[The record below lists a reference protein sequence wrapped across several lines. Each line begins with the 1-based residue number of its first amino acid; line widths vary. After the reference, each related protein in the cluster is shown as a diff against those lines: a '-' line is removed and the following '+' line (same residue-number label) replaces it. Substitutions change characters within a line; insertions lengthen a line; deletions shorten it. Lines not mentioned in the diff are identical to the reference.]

1 MRHRRSSQRPSSRS
15 SKSNSQRLIPQIE
28 RLELRTLLA
37 SDIIWNDSNWDA
49 AADAPDD
56 STVVKGADA
65 FYFGGHRNVGLNLS
79 MNRVAIATENASVQ
93 LPDGL
98 TKLWGMA
105 NKAVVYQTTDELT
118 PTLIAQLSATPGV
131 LDVSP
136 VYIDMASGTDMSVLN
151 EIIVGFKPNQNPSD
165 FFARHTEFASFERVM
180 GTQNQ
185 YVGKM
190 AQNGGRAAIDLSN
203 RLLSDAS
210 TEWVHPNFYVN
221 FEKHFIPNDPRFN
234 NQWHLRNHG
243 QSGGVADADSDV
255 DLAWDVN
262 QGGSSSIVVAVIDDG
277 VQAAHPDLNV
287 WINPGEIPGDGID
300 NDLNGWEDDI
310 NGWNFVTL
318 SNASEPTGADAHGTA
333 VAGVAAA
340 RGNNNLGVA
349 GAAYNSQVMSIKVF
363 HDNSVAALDDF
374 ASALLYAAGITADGR
389 GTWRAGDLV
398 NNSWGG
404 GGPFP
409 SMNAALAI
417 GVVEGRNG
425 VGATYFFS
433 SGNNGSGVLGEPSGQ
448 SAFTPGV
455 IAVGSTNNQGVR
467 SSYSQYGAALD
478 ILAPSNGG
486 TLAIDTTDRTGADGY
501 AAGDY
506 TGTGGTGFGGT
517 SSASPLAAGIGALAL
532 AQAQALGVTL
542 RPADFRAMI
551 RNSTDLIGGV
561 NYNINTGKHIEYG
574 FGRVNAFTLVDGVGK
589 AEISVVDTTREIP
602 SGGAVNMGSALVG
615 QFVETTVR
623 VRNQGT
629 EDLTIDSITM
639 PASFSVVNFVPTTL
653 AIGEVLLVTVRFSPT
668 VPGNFASD
676 MFINNNDA
684 NESAYRIR
692 LVGTATAPRIGGTA
706 FEDFDNN
713 GIYNSYE
720 RGVSSPGFA
729 YVDENTNGSFDIGER
744 QAIIDAAGDYAFNA
758 LPNGTYDVR
767 FELAGWDRTSA
778 VDVYTVTLSSASSF
792 SIGNNFGY
800 GKDDRMYARVIEDL
814 NANGTLDGMD
824 LPLPGFVVSSGGT
837 STDTFI
843 STGSVPIDDVA
854 TSLSTITIPVG
865 SGLVRD
871 INVRINLTHTW
882 VSDLDITLIAPDST
896 EIVLASGVGLDGDG
910 FTNTIFDDSATISIV
925 AGTAPFTG
933 TFRPAQPLSIFNGL
947 LLEGIWTLKIDDV
960 IGGDFGTLLDWSME
974 IERDLAV
981 VSDING
987 WAPLDLPSAATTDAT
1002 MSLQPNWEYT
1012 LPSNGIHTVTTTGVP
1027 VYGLTY
1033 GARIL
1038 PVPPTDIRISS
1049 SIVFE
1054 NEPIGTLVGR
1064 LTSTDP
1070 NRGET
1075 FSYSLVSG
1083 VGDTGNA
1090 MFMIVG
1096 DQVFTN
1102 SFIDF
1107 EQNQSF
1113 DIRIAS
1119 TDSTGLV
1126 YEESI
1131 SISVINVNE
1140 DPLFIDLFPNNV
1152 DENAPNGQLVGTLR
1166 TFDTDFLTDFFFT
1179 YELVTGLGDE
1189 DNSTFA
1195 ILGNTVVV
1203 SGPIDFETKNV
1214 LSIRV
1219 RTTDGGGLFTEQAI
1233 TINVRD
1239 VNEAPTEFS
1248 ISSSIIPENSPAPV
1262 LVGIMSVVDP
1272 DAADQGNH
1280 IFRFN
1285 SSTQFPDNNLFE
1297 IRGNELFTR
1306 ATFSFESRSV
1316 YVLSI
1321 RALDSLD
1328 VFVDAIVPI
1337 TITDLNEAPTR
1348 IDATSASFLESL
1360 PVASVVTT
1368 LVAADQ
1374 DIGDTISFSL
1384 VSGVGSDDNGEFLV
1398 SGNQLL
1404 SQNAFDFETKSSYR
1418 VRVRATDALGLWTET
1433 PFTFTVQNVNETPLA
1448 LNLSATNVNE
1458 GLAIGSRVGNFSALD
1473 PDTVSTFT
1481 FAPKSSS
1488 AFPDNDSF
1496 SIVGNELRTNEV
1508 FRYAQKNSYTIL
1520 VQVIDQGGLS
1530 IDRVFTINVLD
1541 VNDSPTDVGLSVREI
1556 SESAANDSMVG
1567 QLSTVDADA
1576 GDSFVYSLVAGAGA
1590 ADNASFRIEG
1600 NQLRTN
1606 SLLDFEAKASYAIR
1620 IESRDAA
1627 GASFA
1632 RSFVI
1637 QVLNEN
1643 EAPTSV
1649 QLSALTIRENNSP
1662 NASIGSLSSTDPD
1675 TAQSFTYSL
1684 VNGTGDRDNNL
1695 FVIAGTTLRT
1705 TVAFDFEA
1713 KPDYQVRIRTTDGGG
1728 LSFEL
1733 PFVIS
1738 VQNANESP
1746 FDLQL
1751 LGSLTE
1757 NVPLN
1762 SVALNA
1768 VASDPDANDQL
1779 TFSLISG
1786 FGSDDNGKFTIS
1798 ANGGL
1803 SPVAAINF
1811 ESQSSYSIRVR
1822 VVDRGGIAIER
1833 AFSIAV
1839 VNQNEAPTNLIL
1851 SKTDIDEN
1859 QSPNAVVGLFTAVDQ
1874 DVADFAS
1881 FSLVSGTGDTDNS
1894 LFEVSGNTLRAT
1906 SSFDFETKNTYS
1918 LRVRAT
1924 DVGGLTFEKNIVVSV
1939 KDVNEQPF
1947 AVNLTSSTLLENAAI
1962 GSAIG
1967 DLRTIDVDALDRFT
1981 YSLVAGAGDSDN
1993 GQFVLDGATLRS
2005 NSSFDFESRET
2016 YTVRVRT
2023 QDQGGLSFESP
2034 LTISIRDINDLPTN
2048 LQIQSSLIN
2057 ENSPVGTLIG
2067 AFTASDQDAGDVISY
2082 RLVAGNNDNSL
2093 FSMVNGQL
2101 TSNTSLNFESR
2112 SSYQVAVQAFDLS
2125 GSGPT
2130 QTFTITV
2137 RDVNETPTNIALDA
2151 SSINENRAAGTVVGR
2166 LSATDPDANE
2176 QFTFTLVSGEGSS
2189 GNSLVTINGAQLVLA
2204 SALNFESSPVLSVRV
2219 RATDAAFNTF
2229 EKALSVA
2236 VVDLPEAPTEVRL
2249 TSAGVMENLPAGTV
2263 VGTLSTIDPDA
2274 GGSFTYQIVAGQSS
2288 LPFAIVGNQLRTTR
2302 KLNFEAL
2309 ASYTVSVRST
2319 DASNLSVVSP
2329 LSVSVLDVNEQ
2340 AIITG
2345 SDSATTPTNRTVVID
2360 VLANDRDPDGTI
2372 DRTTVVIVAPP
2383 TKGSVRV
2390 LSDGRLEYTPPADER
2405 VDVSFSYRVMDNDEV
2420 MSDVGLVAVR
2430 VLSAYQ
2436 NPKNRLDVD
2445 NDGDVSP
2452 LDVLQII
2459 NDIEANKF
2467 RDLPTNVGET
2477 IPYIDTNGNSKV
2489 DPLDVLD
2496 VINFLNRGAGESAEG
2511 EQSSDAADL
2520 ESQKLEPVFGE
2531 SMQATHAMAIDAFY
2545 RELEVKRGRSRK

>member
-1 MRHRRSSQRPSSRS
+1 MNHRRSSQRPSSRS
-15 SKSNSQRLIPQIE
+15 SRSNSKWLIPQIE

-37 SDIIWNDSNWDA
+37 SNIIWNDSNWDA

-56 STVVKGADA
+56 GTVVKGADA

-98 TKLWGMA
+98 TRLWGMA
-105 NKAVVYQTTDELT
+105 DKAIVYQTADELT
-118 PTLIAQLSATPGV
+118 PTWIAQLSATPGV

-136 VYIDMASGTDMSVLN
+136 VYVDMASGTDMSVLN
-151 EIIVGFKPNQNPSD
+151 EIIVGFKPNQNASD

-203 RLLSDAS
+203 RLLSDNS

-234 NQWHLRNHG
+234 NQWHLRNLG
-243 QSGGVADADSDV
+243 QGGGVADADSDV

-277 VQAAHPDLNV
+277 VQSAHPDLNV

-300 NDLNGWEDDI
+300 NDGNGWVDDI

-318 SNASEPTGADAHGTA
+318 TNASEPIGSDAHGTA

-340 RGNNNLGVA
+340 RGNNNLGLA
-349 GAAYNSQVMSIKVF
+349 GAAYNSRVMSIKIF
-363 HDNSVAALDDF
+363 HDRAVAAVDDV
-374 ASALLYAAGITADGR
+374 ASALLYAVGITADGT

-417 GVVEGRNG
+417 GVVEGRGG

-433 SGNNGSGVLGEPSGQ
+433 SGNLGSGVLGEPSGQ

-532 AQAQALGVTL
+532 AQAEALGVTL

-551 RNSTDLIGGV
+551 RNNTDLIGGV
-561 NYNINTGKHIEYG
+561 TYNINTGKNLEYG
-574 FGRVNAFTLVDGVGK
+574 FGRVNALALVDGVGK
-589 AEISVVDTTREIP
+589 AEISVVDTMREIL
-602 SGGAVNMGSALVG
+602 SGGAVDMGAAVAG
-615 QFVETTVR
+615 RFVEKTLR

-629 EDLTIDSITM
+629 DALSIDSITM

-653 AIGEVLLVTVRFSPT
+653 TVGGVLLLQVRFNPIA
-668 VPGNFASD
+668 PGSFAGD
-676 MFINNNDA
+676 MLINNNDT
-684 NESAYRIR
+684 NESAYQIR
-692 LVGTATAPRIGGTA
+692 LTGTATAPLIGGTA

-713 GIYNSYE
+713 GIYDFYE
-720 RGVSSPGFA
+720 RGVSVPGFA
-729 YVDENTNGSFDIGER
+729 YLDENKNGSYDVGEERAVINTDGGYEFDGL
-744 QAIIDAAGDYAFNA
+744 A
-758 LPNGTYDVR
+758 NGTYDVR
-767 FELAGWDRTSA
+767 FELPGWTRTSA
-778 VDVYTVTLSSASSF
+778 RDVYTVTLTPAASL
-792 SIGNNFGY
+792 SIGNDFGY
-800 GKDDRMYARVIEDL
+800 GKNDRMYPRVIEDL
-814 NANGTLDGMD
+814 NSNGILDGID
-824 LPLPGFVVSSGGT
+824 LPLSGFAVRIGTNTGLFVSTGTVPIVGVDIATSDISIPVSSA
-837 STDTFI
+837 I
-843 STGSVPIDDVA
+843 
-854 TSLSTITIPVG
+854 
-865 SGLVRD
+865 VRD
-871 INVRINLTHTW
+871 INVRINLTHTR
-882 VSDLDITLIAPDST
+882 VSDLGITLIAPDGT
-896 EIVLASGVGLDGDG
+896 EVLLASRVGGNGDN
-910 FTNTIFDDSATISIV
+910 FTNTVFDDSATNSINS
-925 AGTAPFTG
+925 GTAPFTG
-933 TFRPAQPLSIFNGL
+933 VFRPAQPLASFNGL
-947 LLEGIWTLKIDDV
+947 LLEGTWTLKIQDFVVPDSGELIEWEMNV
-960 IGGDFGTLLDWSME
+960 SYDIGA
-974 IERDLAV
+974 I
-981 VSDING
+981 SDANG
-987 WAPLDLPSAATTDAT
+987 WAPIDLPSADTTDAT
-1002 MSLQPNWEYT
+1002 LILQPNWEYT
-1012 LPSNGIHTVTTTGVP
+1012 LPSNGIHTVTTIDEP

-1033 GARIL
+1033 GIQTL
-1038 PVPPTDIRISS
+1038 PVPPSDLILSNST
-1049 SIVFE
+1049 VFE
-1054 NEPIGTLVGR
+1054 NRPIGTLIGR
-1064 LTSTDP
+1064 LTSTDQ
-1070 NRGET
+1070 NRGNT
-1075 FSYSLVSG
+1075 FTYSLVPGAGSTDNARFRII
-1083 VGDTGNA
+1083 GDL
-1090 MFMIVG
+1090 
-1096 DQVFTN
+1096 VFTN
-1102 SFIDF
+1102 AVFDY
-1107 EQNQSF
+1107 EQNQF
-1113 DIRIAS
+1113 LNIRVAS
-1119 TDSTGLV
+1119 IDSTGLV
-1126 YEESI
+1126 YEESLI
-1131 SISVINVNE
+1131 ISVVNVNE
-1140 DPLFIDLFPNNV
+1140 VPLSIALTPNSV
-1152 DENAPNGQLVGTLR
+1152 DENSPNGRLVGTLR
-1166 TFDTDFLTDFFFT
+1166 TTDTDFLSDFFFT
-1179 YELVTGLGDE
+1179 YALVAGSGAD
-1189 DNSTFA
+1189 DNGTFA

-1203 SGPIDFETKNV
+1203 NGPIDFETKNV

-1219 RTTDGGGLFTEQAI
+1219 RTTDAGGLFTEQPVI
-1233 TINVRD
+1233 INVRN
-1239 VNEAPTEFS
+1239 VNETPTEFS
-1248 ISSSIIPENSPAPV
+1248 ISSSIVQENSPVPV
-1262 LVGIMSVVDP
+1262 LIGRMSVVDP
-1272 DAADQGNH
+1272 DTADQGNH
-1280 IFRFN
+1280 LYRLN

-1297 IRGNELFTR
+1297 IRGNELYTR
-1306 ATFSFESRSV
+1306 ATFNFENRGV
-1316 YVLSI
+1316 YVLSV
-1321 RALDSLD
+1321 RAIDSMD
-1328 VFVDAIVPI
+1328 AFVDAVVPI
-1337 TITDLNEAPTR
+1337 TITDVNEGPTS
-1348 IDATSASFLESL
+1348 IDAASASFLESL

-1384 VSGVGSDDNGEFLV
+1384 VSGVGSEDNAEFLV

-1404 SQNAFDFETKSSYR
+1404 SRNAFDFETKSSYR
-1418 VRVRATDALGLWTET
+1418 VRVRATDASGLWIET
-1433 PFTFTVQNVNETPLA
+1433 PLTFTVQNVNETPIT
-1448 LNLSATNVNE
+1448 LNLSTTNVNE

-1473 PDTVSTFT
+1473 PDAISTFT
-1481 FAPKSSS
+1481 FATKMSP
-1488 AFPDNDSF
+1488 AYPDNDAF
-1496 SIVGNELRTNEV
+1496 SIVGNELRTNQI
-1508 FRYAQKNSYTIL
+1508 FRFAQRNSYTIL
-1520 VQVIDQGGLS
+1520 VQVTDQGGLS
-1530 IDRVFTINVLD
+1530 IDRAFTINVLD
-1541 VNDSPTDVGLSVREI
+1541 VNDTPTDVSLSVREI
-1556 SESAANDSMVG
+1556 SESAANDSLVG

-1576 GDSFVYSLVAGAGA
+1576 GDSFVYSFVAGAGS
-1590 ADNASFRIEG
+1590 ADNASFRITG

-1606 SLLDFEAKASYAIR
+1606 SLLNFEAKSSYAIR
-1620 IESRDAA
+1620 VESRDAA
-1627 GASFA
+1627 GATFE

-1643 EAPTSV
+1643 EAPTAV
-1649 QLSALTIRENNSP
+1649 GLSALSIRENNSP
-1662 NASIGSLSSTDPD
+1662 NASIGSLSSIDPD

-1684 VNGTGDRDNNL
+1684 VNGTGDRDNSI

-1746 FDLQL
+1746 FGLQL

-1757 NVPLN
+1757 NAPLN

-1768 VASDPDANDQL
+1768 VASDPDANEQL

-1786 FGSDDNGKFTIS
+1786 IGSDDNGKFTIS

-1803 SPVAAINF
+1803 SPVAAVNF
-1811 ESQSSYSIRVR
+1811 ESQSSYNIRVR
-1822 VVDRGGIAIER
+1822 VVDRGGIAIEQ
-1833 AFSIAV
+1833 ALAIAV
-1839 VNQNEAPTNLIL
+1839 VNQNEAPTNVML
-1851 SKTDIDEN
+1851 SETGIDEN
-1859 QSPNAVVGLFTAVDQ
+1859 QSPNAVVGLFTVVDQ
-1874 DVADFAS
+1874 DVADSSS
-1881 FSLVSGTGDTDNS
+1881 FSLVSGAGDTDNN
-1894 LFEVSGNTLRAT
+1894 LFVVSGNTLRAT

-1924 DVGGLTFEKNIVVSV
+1924 DVGGLSFEKTIVVSV

-1993 GQFVLDGATLRS
+1993 GQFVLVGATLRS

-2016 YTVRVRT
+2016 YTIRVRT
-2023 QDQGGLSFESP
+2023 QDQGGLSIESP
-2034 LTISIRDINDLPTN
+2034 LTISIRDINDLPSN

-2057 ENSPVGTLIG
+2057 ENSQVGTSIG
-2067 AFTASDQDAGDVISY
+2067 AFTASDQDVGDVISY

-2093 FSMVNGQL
+2093 FSIVNGQL
-2101 TSNTSLNFESR
+2101 ISNASLNFESR
-2112 SSYQVAVQAFDLS
+2112 SSYQVAVQAIDRS
-2125 GSGPT
+2125 GAGPT

-2137 RDVNETPTNIALDA
+2137 RDVNETPSNIALDT
-2151 SSINENRAAGTVVGR
+2151 SSINENGAAGAVVGR

-2189 GNSLVTINGAQLVLA
+2189 GNSLVTINGTQLVLA

-2229 EKALSVA
+2229 EKALNVT

-2249 TSAGVMENLPAGTV
+2249 SSAAILENLPAGTV
-2263 VGTLSTIDPDA
+2263 VGTLSTIDPDV

-2309 ASYTVSVRST
+2309 ATYTVSIRST
-2319 DASNLSVVSP
+2319 DASSLSVVSP
-2329 LSVSVLDVNEQ
+2329 LLISVLDVNEQ

-2372 DRTTVVIVAPP
+2372 DRNTVVIVAPP
-2383 TKGSVRV
+2383 TRGSVRV
-2390 LSDGRLEYTPPADER
+2390 LVDGRLEYTPPENER
-2405 VDVSFSYRVMDNDEV
+2405 LEVSFSYQVMDNDQV
-2420 MSDVGLVAVR
+2420 LSNVGLVAVR

-2436 NPKNRLDVD
+2436 NPNNRLDVD

-2531 SMQATHAMAIDAFY
+2531 SMQAAHAMAIDAFY
-2545 RELEVKRGRSRK
+2545 RELEVKRGRSRS

>member
-49 AADAPDD
+49 ATDAPDD

-98 TKLWGMA
+98 TRLWGMA
-105 NKAVVYQTTDELT
+105 NKAVVYQTADELT

-136 VYIDMASGTDMSVLN
+136 VYVDMASGTDMSVLN
-151 EIIVGFKPNQNPSD
+151 EIIVGFKPNQNASD
-165 FFARHTEFASFERVM
+165 FFARYTEFASFERVM

-203 RLLSDAS
+203 RLLSDNS

-234 NQWHLRNHG
+234 NQWHLRNLG

-277 VQAAHPDLNV
+277 VQSTHPDLNV
-287 WINPGEIPGDGID
+287 WINPGEISGDGID
-300 NDLNGWEDDI
+300 NDGNGWVDDI

-318 SNASEPTGADAHGTA
+318 TNASEPIGSDAHGTA

-349 GAAYNSQVMSIKVF
+349 GAAYNSRVMSIKVF

-374 ASALLYAAGITADGR
+374 ASALLYAAGITADGS

-417 GVVEGRNG
+417 GVVDGRSG
-425 VGATYFFS
+425 LGATYFFS

-448 SAFTPGV
+448 TAFTPGV

-501 AAGDY
+501 AASDY

-602 SGGAVNMGSALVG
+602 SGGTVNLGSALVG
-615 QFVETTVR
+615 QFVETTLR
-623 VRNQGT
+623 LRNQGS

-653 AIGEVLLVTVRFSPT
+653 SIGGVLLVTVRFNPT
-668 VPGNFASD
+668 GPGNFAGD
-676 MFINNNDA
+676 MFINNNDT

-692 LVGTATAPRIGGTA
+692 LAGTATAPRIGGTA

-729 YVDENTNGSFDIGER
+729 YIDANTNGSFDTGER
-744 QAIIDAAGDYAFNA
+744 QATIDAAGDYAFNA

-767 FELAGWDRTSA
+767 FELAGWDRTTA
-778 VDVYTVTLSSASSF
+778 VDVYTITLSTAASF
-792 SIGNNFGY
+792 SVGNNFGY
-800 GKDDRMYARVIEDL
+800 GKEDRMYARVIEDL
-814 NANGTLDGMD
+814 NANGVLDGLD
-824 LPLPGFVVSSGGT
+824 LPLAGFAVSSGT
-837 STDTFI
+837 STDTYN
-843 STGSVPIDDVA
+843 STGPVPIIDGG
-854 TSLSTITIPVG
+854 TSTSTISIPGG

-896 EIVLASGVGLDGDG
+896 EIVLASGVGLDGDD

-925 AGTAPFTG
+925 AGNAPFTG
-933 TFRPAQPLSIFNGL
+933 TFRPAQPLSGFNGL
-947 LLEGIWTLKIDDV
+947 SLDGTWTLRIDDV
-960 IGGDFGTLLDWSME
+960 FPEDFGTLLDWSME

-981 VSDING
+981 ISDANG

-1012 LPSNGIHTVTTTGVP
+1012 LPSNGIHTVTTTAVP
-1027 VYGLTY
+1027 IYGLTY
-1033 GARIL
+1033 GARTL
-1038 PVPPTDIRISS
+1038 PVPPTDIRISN

-1064 LTSTDP
+1064 LTSTDL
-1070 NRGET
+1070 NRGDT
-1075 FSYSLVSG
+1075 FTYSLVSG
-1083 VGDTGNA
+1083 TGDTDNA
-1090 MFMIVG
+1090 RFRIVG

-1102 SFIDF
+1102 RAINY
-1107 EQNQSF
+1107 ELNQSF
-1113 DIRIAS
+1113 EIRVAS

-1126 YEESI
+1126 YEESLI
-1131 SISVINVNE
+1131 ISVVNVNE
-1140 DPLFIDLFPNNV
+1140 VPLSIALAPNSV
-1152 DENAPNGQLVGTLR
+1152 DENSPNGRLVGTLR
-1166 TFDTDFLTDFFFT
+1166 TTDTDFLTDFSFT
-1179 YELVTGLGDE
+1179 YVLVAGLGAD

-1203 SGPIDFETKNV
+1203 NGPIDFETKNV

-1219 RTTDGGGLFTEQAI
+1219 RTTDSGGLFTEQPVI
-1233 TINVRD
+1233 INVRN
-1239 VNEAPTEFS
+1239 VNETPTEFS
-1248 ISSSIIPENSPAPV
+1248 ISSSIVQENSPAPV

-1280 IFRFN
+1280 LYRLN

-1297 IRGNELFTR
+1297 IRGNELYTR
-1306 ATFSFESRSV
+1306 ATFSFESRGV

-1321 RALDSLD
+1321 RAIDSFD
-1328 VFVDAIVPI
+1328 AFIDAIVPI
-1337 TITDLNEAPTR
+1337 TITDVNEAPTS

-1374 DIGDTISFSL
+1374 DLGDTISFSL

-1418 VRVRATDALGLWTET
+1418 VRVRATDTSGLWTET
-1433 PFTFTVQNVNETPLA
+1433 PFTFTVQDVNEMPNT
-1448 LNLSATNVNE
+1448 LNLSTTNVNE

-1481 FAPKSSS
+1481 FAAKKSP
-1488 AFPDNDSF
+1488 AYPDNDAF
-1496 SIVGNELRTNEV
+1496 SIVGNELRTKQI
-1508 FRYAQKNSYTIL
+1508 FRFAQRNSYTIL
-1520 VQVIDQGGLS
+1520 VQVTDQGGLAM
-1530 IDRVFTINVLD
+1530 DRVFTINVLD
-1541 VNDSPTDVGLSVREI
+1541 VNDSPTDVGLSVQEI
-1556 SESAANDSMVG
+1556 SESAANDSLVG

-1576 GDSFVYSLVAGAGA
+1576 GDSFVYRLVAGAGST
-1590 ADNASFRIEG
+1590 DNTSFRIVD

-1606 SLLDFEAKASYAIR
+1606 SLLNFEAKASYAIR
-1620 IESRDAA
+1620 VESRDAA
-1627 GASFA
+1627 GATFERSFA
-1632 RSFVI
+1632 I

-1643 EAPTSV
+1643 EAPTAV
-1649 QLSALTIRENNSP
+1649 RLSGLTIRENNSP

-1684 VNGTGDRDNNL
+1684 VNGAGDRDNSI
-1695 FVIAGTTLRT
+1695 FVIVGTTLRT

-1733 PFVIS
+1733 PFIIS

-1746 FDLQL
+1746 FGLQL

-1757 NVPLN
+1757 NAPLN

-1768 VASDPDANDQL
+1768 VASDPDANDPL

-1786 FGSDDNGKFTIS
+1786 IGSDDNGKFAIS

-1803 SPVAAINF
+1803 SPVAAVNF
-1811 ESQSSYSIRVR
+1811 ESQSSYNIRVR
-1822 VVDRGGIAIER
+1822 VVDQGGIAIEQ
-1833 AFSIAV
+1833 ALTIAV
-1839 VNQNEAPTNLIL
+1839 VNQNEAPTNVML
-1851 SKTDIDEN
+1851 SETDIDEN
-1859 QSPNAVVGLFTAVDQ
+1859 QSPTAVIGLFTVVDQ
-1874 DVADFAS
+1874 DVADSSS
-1881 FSLVSGTGDTDNS
+1881 FSLVSGAGDTDNN
-1894 LFEVSGNTLRAT
+1894 LFVVSGNTLRAT

-1924 DVGGLTFEKNIVVSV
+1924 DVGGLSFEKTILVSV

-1967 DLRTIDVDALDRFT
+1967 DLRTIDVDALDRFS

-2005 NSSFDFESRET
+2005 NSVFDFESRET
-2016 YTVRVRT
+2016 YTVRIRT
-2023 QDQGGLSFESP
+2023 QDQGGLFIESP

-2057 ENSPVGTLIG
+2057 ENSQVGTSIG

-2082 RLVAGNNDNSL
+2082 RLVTGNNDNSL
-2093 FSMVNGQL
+2093 FSILNGTL
-2101 TSNTSLNFESR
+2101 TSNTLLNFESR
-2112 SSYQVAVQAFDLS
+2112 SSYQVSVQAIDRS

-2151 SSINENRAAGTVVGR
+2151 SSINENGAAGAVVGR

-2189 GNSLVTINGAQLVLA
+2189 GNSLVTINGTQLVMA
-2204 SALNFESSPVLSVRV
+2204 NALNFESTPVLSVRV

-2229 EKALSVA
+2229 EKALNVT

-2249 TSAGVMENLPAGTV
+2249 TSAAVLENLPAGTV

-2274 GGSFTYQIVAGQSS
+2274 GGSFTYQIVSGQSS

-2309 ASYTVSVRST
+2309 ASYTISIRST
-2319 DASNLSVVSP
+2319 DASSLSVVSP
-2329 LSVSVLDVNEQ
+2329 LLISVLDVNEQ
-2340 AIITG
+2340 AIIAA

-2383 TKGSVRV
+2383 TRGSVRV
-2390 LSDGRLEYTPPADER
+2390 LVDGRLEYTPPVDER
-2405 VDVSFSYRVMDNDEV
+2405 LDASFSYQVLDNDQV
-2420 MSDVGLVAVR
+2420 LSNVGLVAVR
-2430 VLSAYQ
+2430 VLSAFQ
-2436 NPKNRLDVD
+2436 NPRNRLDVD

-2459 NDIEANKF
+2459 NDIEANQF

-2477 IPYIDTNGNSKV
+2477 VPYIDTNGNSQV

-2496 VINFLNRGAGESAEG
+2496 VINFLNLGAGESAEG
-2511 EQSSDAADL
+2511 EQSSYAADL
-2520 ESQKLEPVFGE
+2520 ESQDLEPEFGE
-2531 SMQATHAMAIDAFY
+2531 SLQAAHAMAIDAFY
-2545 RELEVKRGRSRK
+2545 RELEVKRGRSRS

>member
-1 MRHRRSSQRPSSRS
+1 MRHRRSSQRQSSRS
-15 SKSNSQRLIPQIE
+15 SKSNSKRLIPQIE

-37 SDIIWNDSNWDA
+37 SDIVWNDANWDA

-56 STVVKGADA
+56 SMIVKGADA

-79 MNRVAIATENASVQ
+79 MNRVAISTENASVQ

-98 TKLWGMA
+98 TRLWGMA
-105 NKAVVYQTTDELT
+105 NKAVVYQTADELT
-118 PTLIAQLSATPGV
+118 PALIAQLSATPGV

-136 VYIDMASGTDMSVLN
+136 VYVDMASGTHMSVLN
-151 EIIVGFKPNQNPSD
+151 EIIVGFKPNQNASD
-165 FFARHTEFASFERVM
+165 FFARYTEFASFEPVM

-190 AQNGGRAAIDLSN
+190 AKNGGRAAIDLSN

-234 NQWHLRNHG
+234 NQWHLRNLG
-243 QSGGVADADSDV
+243 QGGGVADADSDV

-287 WINPGEIPGDGID
+287 WINSGEISGDGID
-300 NDLNGWEDDI
+300 NDGNGWVDDI

-318 SNASEPTGADAHGTA
+318 SNASEPIGSDAHGTA

-349 GAAYNSQVMSIKVF
+349 GAAYNSRVMSIKVF

-417 GVVEGRNG
+417 GVVEGRGG

-486 TLAIDTTDRTGADGY
+486 TLAIDTTDRTGGDGY

-506 TGTGGTGFGGT
+506 TGTGATGFGGT

-561 NYNINTGKHIEYG
+561 NYNITTGKHIEYG
-574 FGRVNAFTLVDGVGK
+574 FGRVNAFTLMDGIGK

-602 SGGAVNMGSALVG
+602 SGGTVNLGSALVG

-639 PASFSVVNFVPTTL
+639 PASFSVVNFVPTSL

-676 MFINNNDA
+676 MFINSNDA
-684 NESAYRIR
+684 SESAYRIR
-692 LVGTATAPRIGGTA
+692 LVGTATAPSIGGTA

-713 GIYNSYE
+713 GIYNTYE

-729 YVDENTNGSFDIGER
+729 YLDENTNGSFDIGER
-744 QAIIDAAGDYAFNA
+744 QANINAAGDYAFNA

-778 VDVYTVTLSSASSF
+778 VDVYTVTLSNAASF

-800 GKDDRMYARVIEDL
+800 GKEDRVYAKVIEDL
-814 NANGTLDGMD
+814 NANGVLDGLD
-824 LPLPGFVVSSGGT
+824 LPLPGFVVSSGRT
-837 STDTFI
+837 STDTFA
-843 STGSVPIDDVA
+843 STGSVPIVDVA
-854 TSLSTITIPVG
+854 TSISTISIPAG

-871 INVRINLTHTW
+871 INVTINLTHTW

-896 EIVLASGVGLDGDG
+896 EIVLASGVGLDGDD
-910 FTNTIFDDSATISIV
+910 FTNTIFDDSATTSIF
-925 AGTAPFTG
+925 AGNAPFTG
-933 TFRPAQPLSIFNGL
+933 TFRPAQPLSSFNGL
-947 LLEGIWTLKIDDV
+947 LLEGTWTLKIDDLFA
-960 IGGDFGTLLDWSME
+960 GDFGTLLNWSME
-974 IERDLAV
+974 IERELAV
-981 VSDING
+981 VSDSNG
-987 WAPLDLPSAATTDAT
+987 WAPLDLPSTATTDAT
-1002 MSLQPNWEYT
+1002 LILQPSWEYT
-1012 LPSNGIHTVTTTGVP
+1012 LPSNGVQTVTTTGVP
-1027 VYGLTY
+1027 IYGLTY

-1038 PVPPTDIRISS
+1038 PVPPSDIRISD

-1054 NEPIGTLVGR
+1054 NEPAGTLVGT
-1064 LTSTDP
+1064 LTSTDL

-1075 FSYSLVSG
+1075 FSYSLVPG
-1083 VGDTGNA
+1083 TGDTDNA
-1090 MFMIVG
+1090 MFRIVG
-1096 DQVFTN
+1096 DQVFTDGT
-1102 SFIDF
+1102 IDF
-1107 EQNQSF
+1107 ELNQSLE
-1113 DIRIAS
+1113 IRVAT
-1119 TDSTGLV
+1119 TDSTGFV
-1126 YEESI
+1126 YEESLI
-1131 SISVINVNE
+1131 ITVINVNE
-1140 DPLFIDLFPNNV
+1140 VPLSVALTPNSV
-1152 DENAPNGQLVGTLR
+1152 DENSPNGRLVGTLR
-1166 TFDTDFLTDFFFT
+1166 TTDTDFLTDFFFT
-1179 YELVTGLGDE
+1179 YELVAGLGAD

-1203 SGPIDFETKNV
+1203 NGPMDFETKNV

-1219 RTTDGGGLFTEQAI
+1219 RTTDAGGLFTEQSV
-1233 TINVRD
+1233 TINVRN
-1239 VNEAPTEFS
+1239 VNEPPTQFS
-1248 ISSSIIPENSPAPV
+1248 ISSSIVQENSLAPV
-1262 LVGIMSVVDP
+1262 FVGTMSVVDP

-1280 IFRFN
+1280 LFRFN

-1297 IRGNELFTR
+1297 IRGNELYTR
-1306 ATFSFESRSV
+1306 ATFSFESRGV

-1321 RALDSLD
+1321 RAIDSFD
-1328 VFVDAIVPI
+1328 AFVDAIVPI
-1337 TITDLNEAPTR
+1337 TITDVNEAPTR

-1360 PVASVVTT
+1360 PVASVITT

-1374 DIGDTISFSL
+1374 DLGDTISFSL
-1384 VSGVGSDDNGEFLV
+1384 VSGVGSDDNAEFLV

-1404 SQNAFDFETKSSYR
+1404 SRNAFDFETKTSYR
-1418 VRVRATDALGLWTET
+1418 VRVRATDASGLWTET
-1433 PFTFTVQNVNETPLA
+1433 PFAFTVQDVNEMPNT
-1448 LNLSATNVNE
+1448 LNLSSTNVNE
-1458 GLAIGSRVGNFSALD
+1458 GLAIGSRVGIFSALD
-1473 PDTVSTFT
+1473 PDTISTFT
-1481 FAPKSSS
+1481 FSTKRSP

-1496 SIVGNELRTNEV
+1496 SIVGNELRTNQV
-1508 FRYAQKNSYTIL
+1508 FRFAQRNIYSIL
-1520 VQVIDQGGLS
+1520 VQVTDQGGLA

-1541 VNDSPTDVGLSVREI
+1541 VNDSPTDVGLSVQEI
-1556 SESAANDSMVG
+1556 SESVANDSLVG

-1576 GDSFVYSLVAGAGA
+1576 GDSFVYSLVTGAGS
-1590 ADNASFRIEG
+1590 ADNASFRIVG

-1606 SLLDFEAKASYAIR
+1606 TPLNFEAKSSYAIR
-1620 IESRDAA
+1620 IGSRDAA
-1627 GASFA
+1627 GASFE

-1643 EAPTSV
+1643 EAPTAV
-1649 QLSALTIRENNSP
+1649 QLSSLTIRENNIP

-1684 VNGTGDRDNNL
+1684 ASGAGDRDNSL

-1746 FDLQL
+1746 FGLQL

-1757 NVPLN
+1757 NAPLN

-1768 VASDPDANDQL
+1768 VASDPDANDLL

-1786 FGSDDNGKFTIS
+1786 VGSDDNGKFAIS
-1798 ANGGL
+1798 ASGGL
-1803 SPVAAINF
+1803 SPVAAVNF
-1811 ESQSSYSIRVR
+1811 ESQSSYNIRVR
-1822 VVDRGGIAIER
+1822 VVDRGGIAIEQ
-1833 AFSIAV
+1833 ALTIAV
-1839 VNQNEAPTNLIL
+1839 VNQNEAPTDVML
-1851 SKTDIDEN
+1851 SGTGIDEN

-1874 DVADFAS
+1874 DVTDSTS
-1881 FSLVSGTGDTDNS
+1881 FSLVSGVGDTDNS
-1894 LFEVSGNTLRAT
+1894 SFVVSGNTLRAI
-1906 SSFDFETKNTYS
+1906 SGFDFETKNTYS

-1924 DVGGLTFEKNIVVSV
+1924 DVGGLSLEKIILVSV

-1947 AVNLTSSTLLENAAI
+1947 AVNLTSSTLLENSAI

-1967 DLRTIDVDALDRFT
+1967 NLRTIDVDALDRFS

-2005 NSSFDFESRET
+2005 NFIFDFESRET
-2016 YTVRVRT
+2016 YTIRIRT
-2023 QDQGGLSFESP
+2023 QDQGGLSIESP

-2048 LQIQSSLIN
+2048 LQLQSNLIN
-2057 ENSPVGTLIG
+2057 ENSAVGTSIG

-2093 FSMVNGQL
+2093 FSIVNGQL
-2101 TSNTSLNFESR
+2101 TNNTSLNFESR
-2112 SSYQVAVQAFDLS
+2112 SSYQVAVQAIDRS

-2137 RDVNETPTNIALDA
+2137 RDVNEPPTNIALDT
-2151 SSINENRAAGTVVGR
+2151 SSINENLAAGTVVGR
-2166 LSATDPDANE
+2166 LSASDPDAND

-2189 GNSLVTINGAQLVLA
+2189 GNSLVTINGTQLVLA
-2204 SALNFESSPVLSVRV
+2204 SALNFENSPVLSVRV

-2229 EKALSVA
+2229 EKALNVTVA
-2236 VVDLPEAPTEVRL
+2236 DLPEPPTEVRL
-2249 TSAGVMENLPAGTV
+2249 SSAAVSENLPAGTV
-2263 VGTLSTIDPDA
+2263 VGTLSTIDPDV
-2274 GGSFTYQIVAGQSS
+2274 GGSFTYQIVAGQLS
-2288 LPFAIVGNQLRTTR
+2288 LPFEIVGSQLRTTR
-2302 KLNFEAL
+2302 KLNFEAI
-2309 ASYTVSVRST
+2309 ASYTVSIRST

-2329 LSVSVLDVNEQ
+2329 LLINVLDVNEQ
-2340 AIITG
+2340 AIIAS
-2345 SDSATTPTNRTVVID
+2345 SDSATTPTNRKVVID

-2372 DRTTVVIVAPP
+2372 DRNTIIIVAPP

-2390 LSDGRLEYTPPADER
+2390 LVDGRLEYSPPVDER
-2405 VDVSFSYRVMDNDEV
+2405 LEISFSYQVMDNDQV
-2420 MSDVGLVAVR
+2420 QSNVGLVSVR

-2436 NPKNRLDVD
+2436 NPNNRLDVD

-2452 LDVLQII
+2452 LDALQII
-2459 NDIEANKF
+2459 NDIEENKF

-2496 VINFLNRGAGESAEG
+2496 VINFLNRGEGESSEG
-2511 EQSSDAADL
+2511 EQSNFAFDL
-2520 ESQKLEPVFGE
+2520 ESQKLEPAFGE
-2531 SMQATHAMAIDAFY
+2531 SIQSAHAMAIDAFY
-2545 RELEVKRGRSRK
+2545 RELEVKRGRSRS

>member
-1 MRHRRSSQRPSSRS
+1 MRHRRSSQRQSSRS

-28 RLELRTLLA
+28 RLELRSLLA

-56 STVVKGADA
+56 STIVKGADA

-98 TKLWGMA
+98 TRLWGMA

-136 VYIDMASGTDMSVLN
+136 VYVDMASGTDMSVLN
-151 EIIVGFKPNQNPSD
+151 EIIVGFKPNQNAD
-165 FFARHTEFASFERVM
+165 EFFARHTEFASFERVM

-203 RLLSDAS
+203 RLLSDGA

-234 NQWHLRNHG
+234 NQWHLRNLG

-287 WINPGEIPGDGID
+287 WINPGEISGDGID
-300 NDLNGWEDDI
+300 NDGNGWVDDI

-318 SNASEPTGADAHGTA
+318 TNASEPIGSDAHGTA

-340 RGNNNLGVA
+340 RGNNSIGVA
-349 GAAYNSQVMSIKVF
+349 GAAYNSRVMSIKVF

-374 ASALLYAAGITADGR
+374 ASALLYAAGITADGS

-417 GVVEGRNG
+417 GVVEGRGG

-448 SAFTPGV
+448 TAFTPGV

-486 TLAIDTTDRTGADGY
+486 TLAIDTTDRTGGDGY

-589 AEISVVDTTREIP
+589 AEISVVDTTRDIP
-602 SGGAVNMGSALVG
+602 SGGTVNMGAALAG
-615 QFVETTVR
+615 QFIETTLR

-653 AIGEVLLVTVRFSPT
+653 SIGEVLLVTVRFSPT
-668 VPGNFASD
+668 GPGNFTGD
-676 MFINNNDA
+676 MFINNNDT
-684 NESAYRIR
+684 NESAFRIR
-692 LVGTATAPRIGGTA
+692 LVGTATSPRIGGTA

-729 YVDENTNGSFDIGER
+729 YIDTNTNGSFDIGER
-744 QAIIDAAGDYAFNA
+744 QANINADGDYAFNA

-767 FELAGWDRTSA
+767 FELAGWDRTTA
-778 VDVYTVTLSSASSF
+778 VDVYTVTLSSAASF

-800 GKDDRMYARVIEDL
+800 GKDDRMYARVIDDL
-814 NANGTLDGMD
+814 NANGVLDGLD
-824 LPLPGFVVSSGGT
+824 LPLPGFVISSGT
-837 STDTFI
+837 STDTYN
-843 STGSVPIDDVA
+843 STGPVPIVDVA
-854 TSLSTITIPVG
+854 TSISTITIPGG
-865 SGLVRD
+865 SGLIRD
-871 INVRINLTHTW
+871 INVRINLTHTF

-896 EIVLASGVGLDGDG
+896 EIVLASGVGANGDN

-925 AGTAPFTG
+925 AGNAPFTG
-933 TFRPAQPLSIFNGL
+933 TFRPAQPLSNFNGL
-947 LLEGIWTLKIDDV
+947 SLDGTWTLKIDDLFFD
-960 IGGDFGTLLDWSME
+960 DFGTLLDWSME
-974 IERDLAV
+974 ILRDLAV
-981 VSDING
+981 TSDANG
-987 WAPLDLPSAATTDAT
+987 WAPLDLPSAATTDAI

-1012 LPSNGIHTVTTTGVP
+1012 LPSNGIQTVTTTGVP
-1027 VYGLTY
+1027 IYGLIY

-1038 PVPPTDIRISS
+1038 PVPPTDLRISN

-1075 FSYSLVSG
+1075 FSYSLVPG

-1090 MFMIVG
+1090 MFVIVG

-1102 SFIDF
+1102 DFIDF

-1113 DIRIAS
+1113 DIRVAS

-1126 YEESI
+1126 YEESL

-1140 DPLFIDLFPNNV
+1140 DPLLIDLFPNNV
-1152 DENAPNGQLVGTLR
+1152 NENAPNGQLVGTLR

-1179 YELVTGLGDE
+1179 YELVAGLGDE

-1214 LSIRV
+1214 LSIRI
-1219 RTTDGGGLFTEQAI
+1219 RTTDDGGLFTEQAV

-1239 VNEAPTEFS
+1239 INEAPTGFS
-1248 ISSSIIPENSPAPV
+1248 ISSSIIPENSPAPF
-1262 LVGIMSVVDP
+1262 LIGRMSVVDP

-1280 IFRFN
+1280 LFRFT
-1285 SSTQFPDNNLFE
+1285 STAQFPDNNLFE
-1297 IRGNELFTR
+1297 IRGDELYSL
-1306 ATFSFESRSV
+1306 ATFSFESRSS
-1316 YVLSI
+1316 YVVSI
-1321 RALDSLD
+1321 RALDSFD
-1328 VFVDAIVPI
+1328 AFVDAIVPI

-1360 PVASVVTT
+1360 PVASVITT

-1374 DIGDTISFSL
+1374 DVGDTISFTL
-1384 VSGVGSDDNGEFLV
+1384 VSGTGSDDNGHFLV
-1398 SGNQLL
+1398 SGNQLV
-1404 SQNAFDFETKSSYR
+1404 SRNAFDFETKSSYR

-1433 PFTFTVQNVNETPLA
+1433 PFTFTVQNVNETPLT

-1481 FAPKSSS
+1481 FAPKSSP

-1496 SIVGNELRTNEV
+1496 SIVGNELRTKEV
-1508 FRYAQKNSYTIL
+1508 FRFAQKNSYSIL
-1520 VQVIDQGGLS
+1520 VQVIDQGGLA
-1530 IDRVFTINVLD
+1530 IDRVFTINVVD
-1541 VNDSPTDVGLSVREI
+1541 VNDTPTDVGLSVREI
-1556 SESAANDSMVG
+1556 SESAANDSLVG

-1576 GDSFVYSLVAGAGA
+1576 GDSFVYSLVAGAGS

-1606 SLLDFEAKASYAIR
+1606 SLLNFEAKSSYAIR
-1620 IESRDAA
+1620 VLSRDAA
-1627 GASFA
+1627 GAGFEK
-1632 RSFVI
+1632 SFVI

-1643 EAPTSV
+1643 EAPTAV
-1649 QLSALTIRENNSP
+1649 QLSALTIRENNIP
-1662 NASIGSLSSTDPD
+1662 NAPIGSLGSTDPD
-1675 TAQSFTYSL
+1675 AAQSFTYSL
-1684 VNGTGDRDNNL
+1684 VNGTGDRDNSL
-1695 FVIAGTTLRT
+1695 FVIVGTTLRT

-1746 FDLQL
+1746 FGLQL

-1757 NVPLN
+1757 NAPLN

-1786 FGSDDNGKFTIS
+1786 VGSNDNGKFTIS

-1803 SPVAAINF
+1803 SPIAAVNF
-1811 ESQSSYSIRVR
+1811 ESQSSYNIRVR
-1822 VVDRGGIAIER
+1822 VVDRGGIAIEQ
-1833 AFSIAV
+1833 ALSIAV
-1839 VNQNEAPTNLIL
+1839 ANQNEAPTNVML
-1851 SKTDIDEN
+1851 SETGIDEN
-1859 QSPNAVVGLFTAVDQ
+1859 QSPNAVIGLFTAVDQ
-1874 DVADFAS
+1874 DVADSVS
-1881 FSLVSGTGDTDNS
+1881 FSLVGGAGDTDNN
-1894 LFEVSGNTLRAT
+1894 LFVLTGNTLRTT

-1924 DVGGLTFEKNIVVSV
+1924 DAGGLSFEKTILVSV

-1947 AVNLTSSTLLENAAI
+1947 AVNLSSSTLLENAAI

-1967 DLRTIDVDALDRFT
+1967 DLGTIDVDALDRFS
-1981 YSLVAGAGDSDN
+1981 YSLVAGVGDSDN
-1993 GQFVLDGATLRS
+1993 GRFVLDGATLRS
-2005 NSSFDFESRET
+2005 NSIFDFESRET
-2016 YTVRVRT
+2016 YTVRIRT
-2023 QDQGGLSFESP
+2023 QDQGGLAVESP

-2057 ENSPVGTLIG
+2057 ENSPVGTSIG

-2093 FSMVNGQL
+2093 FSIVNGQL

-2112 SSYQVAVQAFDLS
+2112 SSYQVAVQAFDRS

-2130 QTFTITV
+2130 QTFAITV

-2151 SSINENRAAGTVVGR
+2151 SSINENRAAGTVVGQ

-2176 QFTFTLVSGEGSS
+2176 QFTFTLVSGDGSS
-2189 GNSLVTINGAQLVLA
+2189 GNSLVTINGTQLVLA
-2204 SALNFESSPVLSVRV
+2204 SALNFESNPVLSVRV

-2249 TSAGVMENLPAGTV
+2249 TSAGVSENLPAGTV

-2302 KLNFEAL
+2302 KLNFEAI

-2329 LSVSVLDVNEQ
+2329 LAVSVLDVNEQ

-2390 LSDGRLEYTPPADER
+2390 LSDGRLEYTPPTDER
-2405 VDVSFSYRVMDNDEV
+2405 LDVSFSYRVMDNDEV
-2420 MSDVGLVAVR
+2420 MSNVGTVAVK

-2436 NPKNRLDVD
+2436 NPQNRLDVD
-2445 NDGDVSP
+2445 KDGDVTP

-2459 NDIEANKF
+2459 NDIEANRF

-2477 IPYIDTNGNSKV
+2477 VPYIDTNGNGKV

-2496 VINFLNRGAGESAEG
+2496 VINFINRGAGESAEG
-2511 EQSSDAADL
+2511 EQSSSATSSDSQV
-2520 ESQKLEPVFGE
+2520 ESEPEFGE
-2531 SMQATHAMAIDAFY
+2531 SMQAAHALAIEAFY
-2545 RELEVKRGRSRK
+2545 RELEVKRWRSR

>member
-1 MRHRRSSQRPSSRS
+1 MRHRRSSQRQSSRS
-15 SKSNSQRLIPQIE
+15 SKSNSKRLIPQIE
-28 RLELRTLLA
+28 RLELRSLLA

-49 AADAPDD
+49 ATDAPDD
-56 STVVKGADA
+56 SMIVKGADA

-98 TKLWGMA
+98 TRLWGMA
-105 NKAVVYQTTDELT
+105 NKAVVYQTADELT
-118 PTLIAQLSATPGV
+118 PTWIAQLSATPGV
-131 LDVSP
+131 LEVSP
-136 VYIDMASGTDMSVLN
+136 VYVDMASGTDMSVLN
-151 EIIVGFKPNQNPSD
+151 EIIVGFKPNQNASD
-165 FFARHTEFASFERVM
+165 FFARHTEFASFEPVM

-203 RLLSDAS
+203 RLLSDSS

-234 NQWHLRNHG
+234 NQWHLRNLG

-277 VQAAHPDLNV
+277 VQSTHPDLNV
-287 WINPGEIPGDGID
+287 WINPAEIAADGID
-300 NDLNGWEDDI
+300 NDGNGWVDDI

-318 SNASEPTGADAHGTA
+318 TNASDPTGSDAHGTA

-349 GAAYNSQVMSIKVF
+349 GAAYNSRVMSIKVF

-448 SAFTPGV
+448 TAFTPGV

-486 TLAIDTTDRTGADGY
+486 TLAIDTTDRTGTDGY

-602 SGGAVNMGSALVG
+602 SGGTVNFGSALAG

-623 VRNQGT
+623 IRNQGT

-653 AIGEVLLVTVRFSPT
+653 AIGQVLLVTVRFSPT
-668 VPGNFASD
+668 GPGNFAGD
-676 MFINNNDA
+676 MFINNNDT

-692 LVGTATAPRIGGTA
+692 LAGTATAPSIGGTA

-729 YVDENTNGSFDIGER
+729 YLDENTNGSFDIGER
-744 QAIIDAAGDYAFNA
+744 QANINAVGDYAFNA

-767 FELAGWDRTSA
+767 FELAGWDRTTA
-778 VDVYTVTLSSASSF
+778 VDVYTVTLSSAASF
-792 SIGNNFGY
+792 SVGNNFGY
-800 GKDDRMYARVIEDL
+800 GKQDRMYARVIDDL
-814 NANGTLDGMD
+814 NANGVLDGLD
-824 LPLPGFVVSSGGT
+824 LPLAGFVVISGT
-837 STDTFI
+837 STDTYD
-843 STGSVPIDDVA
+843 STGPVPIIDDG
-854 TSLSTITIPVG
+854 TSTSTISIPVG
-865 SGLVRD
+865 SGLIRD
-871 INVRINLTHTW
+871 INVRINLTHTY

-896 EIVLASGVGLDGDG
+896 EIVLASGVGLEGDD

-925 AGTAPFTG
+925 AGNAPFTG
-933 TFRPAQPLSIFNGL
+933 TFRPAQPLSNFNGL
-947 LLEGIWTLKIDDV
+947 SLDGTWTLKIDDLFLD
-960 IGGDFGTLLDWSME
+960 DFGTLLDWSME
-974 IERDLAV
+974 ILRDIAV
-981 VSDING
+981 TSDVNG

-1012 LPSNGIHTVTTTGVP
+1012 LPSNGIHTVTTTGTP
-1027 VYGLTY
+1027 IYGLTY
-1033 GARIL
+1033 GVRLL
-1038 PVPPTDIRISS
+1038 PVPPSDIRISN

-1064 LTSTDP
+1064 LTSTDL
-1070 NRGET
+1070 NRGDT
-1075 FSYSLVSG
+1075 FTYSLVSG
-1083 VGDTGNA
+1083 TGDTDNA
-1090 MFMIVG
+1090 MFVIVG

-1102 SFIDF
+1102 SAINYELD
-1107 EQNQSF
+1107 QSLE
-1113 DIRIAS
+1113 IRVAS

-1126 YEESI
+1126 YEESLM
-1131 SISVINVNE
+1131 ISVVNVNE
-1140 DPLFIDLFPNNV
+1140 VPLSIALTPNSV
-1152 DENAPNGQLVGTLR
+1152 DENSPNGRLVGTLR
-1166 TFDTDFLTDFFFT
+1166 TTDTDFLTDFFFT
-1179 YELVTGLGDE
+1179 YELVAGSGAD
-1189 DNSTFA
+1189 DNGTFA

-1203 SGPIDFETKNV
+1203 NGPINFETRNL

-1219 RTTDGGGLFTEQAI
+1219 RTTDGGGLFTDQAI

-1239 VNEAPTEFS
+1239 VNETPTQFS
-1248 ISSSIIPENSPAPV
+1248 ISSSIVQENSPAPV
-1262 LVGIMSVVDP
+1262 LVGSMSVVDP
-1272 DAADQGNH
+1272 DTADQGNH
-1280 IFRFN
+1280 LYRFN

-1297 IRGNELFTR
+1297 IRGNELYTR
-1306 ATFSFESRSV
+1306 ATFSFESRGV
-1316 YVLSI
+1316 YVLSV
-1321 RALDSLD
+1321 RAIDSMD
-1328 VFVDAIVPI
+1328 AFVDAIVPI
-1337 TITDLNEAPTR
+1337 TITDVNEAPTS
-1348 IDATSASFLESL
+1348 IDATSTSFLESL

-1374 DIGDTISFSL
+1374 DVGDTISFSL
-1384 VSGVGSDDNGEFLV
+1384 VSGVGSDDNAEFLV

-1404 SQNAFDFETKSSYR
+1404 SRNAFDFETKSSYR
-1418 VRVRATDALGLWTET
+1418 ARVRATDASGLWTET
-1433 PFTFTVQNVNETPLA
+1433 PFTFTVQNVNEMPNT
-1448 LNLSATNVNE
+1448 LNLSSTSVNE

-1473 PDTVSTFT
+1473 PDTISTFT
-1481 FAPKSSS
+1481 FATKTSP
-1488 AFPDNDSF
+1488 AFPDNEAF
-1496 SIVGNELRTNEV
+1496 SIVGNELRTKQI
-1508 FRYAQKNSYTIL
+1508 FRFAQRNTYTIL
-1520 VQVIDQGGLS
+1520 VQVTDQGGLS

-1541 VNDSPTDVGLSVREI
+1541 VNDSPTDVGLSVQEI
-1556 SESAANDSMVG
+1556 SETAANDSLVG

-1576 GDSFVYSLVAGAGA
+1576 GDSFVYSLVAGAGS
-1590 ADNASFRIEG
+1590 ADNASFRIAG

-1606 SLLDFEAKASYAIR
+1606 SLLNFEAKASYAIR

-1627 GASFA
+1627 GATFE

-1643 EAPTSV
+1643 EAPTAV
-1649 QLSALTIRENNSP
+1649 GLSALSIRENNSP
-1662 NASIGSLSSTDPD
+1662 NASIGSLSSIDPD

-1684 VNGTGDRDNNL
+1684 VNGTGDRDNSI

-1713 KPDYQVRIRTTDGGG
+1713 KPEYQVRIRTTDGGG

-1746 FDLQL
+1746 FGLQV

-1757 NVPLN
+1757 NAPLN

-1768 VASDPDANDQL
+1768 VASDPDANEQL

-1786 FGSDDNGKFTIS
+1786 IGSDDNGKFTIS

-1803 SPVAAINF
+1803 SPVAAVNF

-1833 AFSIAV
+1833 ALTIAV
-1839 VNQNEAPTNLIL
+1839 VNQNEAPTDVIL

-1874 DVADFAS
+1874 DVADSAS
-1881 FSLVSGTGDTDNS
+1881 FSLVNGAGDTDNS
-1894 LFEVSGNTLRAT
+1894 RFVVSGNTLQAT
-1906 SSFDFETKNTYS
+1906 SSFDFENKNTYS

-1924 DVGGLTFEKNIVVSV
+1924 DVGGLSFEKTILVSV

-2016 YTVRVRT
+2016 YTVRIRT
-2023 QDQGGLSFESP
+2023 QDQGGLSIESP

-2057 ENSPVGTLIG
+2057 ENSPVGTSIG

-2093 FSMVNGQL
+2093 FSILNGQL
-2101 TSNTSLNFESR
+2101 ITNASLNFESR
-2112 SSYQVAVQAFDLS
+2112 SSYQVAVQAIDRS

-2137 RDVNETPTNIALDA
+2137 RDVNETPSNIALDT
-2151 SSINENRAAGTVVGR
+2151 SSINENLAAGTVVGR
-2166 LSATDPDANE
+2166 LSAIDPDAND

-2189 GNSLVTINGAQLVLA
+2189 GNSSVTINGTQLVLA

-2219 RATDAAFNTF
+2219 RATDAAFNSF
-2229 EKALSVA
+2229 EKALNVT

-2249 TSAGVMENLPAGTV
+2249 SSASISENLPAGTV

-2309 ASYTVSVRST
+2309 ASYTVSIRST

-2405 VDVSFSYRVMDNDEV
+2405 LEVSFSYQVMDNDQV
-2420 MSDVGLVAVR
+2420 LSNVGLVAVR

-2436 NPKNRLDVD
+2436 NPNNRLDVD

-2531 SMQATHAMAIDAFY
+2531 SMQAAHAMAIDAFY
-2545 RELEVKRGRSRK
+2545 RELEVKRGRSRS